1 MLFKKIL
8 EKKHSFQRLVS
19 LLTTCFPPGLEGDL
33 RPDLALY
40 FFSID
45 LYTGGRCRVEIGCL
59 NKGMVQWV

>member
-8 EKKHSFQRLVS
+8 EKKHSFQRLHVVS

-45 LYTGGRCRVEIGCL
+45 LCSTLVGGAELKLV
-59 NKGMVQWV
+59 V